1 MNQTA
6 PELSRAGQ
14 QQHYDTGGGNDL
26 VHAQHSY
33 QQYQLQQQQQQQ
45 QQQHHHRQQ
54 QQQQQQLQ
62 HHQSL
67 HHLHQNN
74 LRIHPAQHQ
83 LQQHP
88 AHLVHHNQHHHHHHQ
103 QQQPLNHLYQNDQQ
117 QYHHHQQQ
125 QPNSILLG
133 SQIVPMQTSHDH
145 LQQHH
150 QHHLQEQSSSS
161 ASASSSNC
169 SSDTVLAH
177 ELTILEQKAHACD
190 GILKRIHQGQEDF
203 IIDLQQRGKLQSIL
217 NYFQASS
224 PQDAQAIE
232 KAQIELQQ
240 HQNFLKDKANEL
252 STTSSEL
259 LMEQRKIFNEMVAIQ
274 HVVLYEH
281 LPRWKLEQ
289 QFANNGSKLETFS
302 LDQIQ
307 IWVEKLTSIT
317 WRIRNQLRGLYL
329 LFISKCGQNVHRDFE
344 ILNQLGLDVVKSLE
358 TLILNTFVVEK
369 QPPQVMKT
377 NTRFASTL
385 RFLIG
390 SSLHIELLNPTVR
403 VHILS
408 ESNARAII
416 QRQQDILRSTW
427 AQVDSPTTSMNV
439 SATPTSGAAAAST
452 SMREATSGI
461 VSPSTGPQSMVL
473 SSHSSTPIPPT
484 NQLQHVYSDNH
495 QTDLSLLHQ
504 TNNPQSP
511 PCQQQFFQQQQQ
523 QQLPRQ
529 QQQQAQFHN
538 CSQVPSPSNSP
549 QYNSIQT
556 NTFSNNN
563 NTDPSKKVLNI
574 SEFDPSG
581 EILNNGNILE
591 YQENTRQLVCQFRN
605 MQLKKI
611 KRTEK
616 KGTESVMDEKFVLLF
631 HSVFRIAAPLIDTSC
646 LTNCNENN
654 ALNNSASLF
663 TQGDFTFQITAFS
676 LPVVVIV
683 HGNQEPHA
691 WATVTWH
698 NAFARPNELLYQ
710 VPDKV
715 PWRDLGQVLSDKFS
729 SFSGKGL
736 SQQNLEYLATKIS
749 KNRIIDTK
757 NELYV
762 SWNQFAKEPLP
773 EKSFTFWEWFHSII
787 RLTKEHLRD
796 LWNADRIYGFIGK
809 KGCVDLLLG
818 SSSCEPKPIGTFLL
832 RYSETEL
839 GGITVAW
846 VSNQQQQNSIGGTSN
861 SSSSG
866 GGSSTSS
873 HKGVQILHRNSP
885 TNTSSNIIMHLQPF
899 VSKDLNTRTLADR
912 IRDLKDLVYLYPDIP
927 KDDAFKA
934 YYTPLN
940 DTTQLAN
947 GYVKP
952 MLIQTLVTN
961 YPKSNFNDNVEQ
973 MEGTVTPATPN
984 SFSQSSP
991 EGIYQ
996 DNTFI
1001 TEMDSTYPAYENVN
1015 EFNNTIQ

>member
-1 MNQTA
+1 MY
-6 PELSRAGQ
+6 
-14 QQHYDTGGGNDL
+14 H
-26 VHAQHSY
+26 HH
-33 QQYQLQQQQQQQ
+33 QQ
-45 QQQHHHRQQ
+45 QQQH
-54 QQQQQQLQ
+54 
-62 HHQSL
+62 QSI
-67 HHLHQNN
+67 HLHQNN
-74 LRIHPAQHQ
+74 LRIHQAQQQQILHDQEQQQQQ
-83 LQQHP
+83 LH
-88 AHLVHHNQHHHHHHQ
+88 HHNLYHHQ
-103 QQQPLNHLYQNDQQ
+103 QQQQLLNHHHDQYQYPPQ
-117 QYHHHQQQ
+117 
-125 QPNSILLG
+125 
-133 SQIVPMQTSHDH
+133 SQSEPMAQIPMQT
-145 LQQHH
+145 QQHDLH
-150 QHHLQEQSSSS
+150 MEQSPASLSSSGGVSSS
-161 ASASSSNC
+161 A
-169 SSDTVLAH
+169 DTILAH
-177 ELTILEQKAHACD
+177 ELTILEQKAHACEL
-190 GILKRIHQGQEDF
+190 ILKKIHSGQEDF
-203 IIDLQQRGKLQSIL
+203 IIDLQQRGKLQSIY
-217 NYFQASS
+217 NYIQASS

-232 KAQIELQQ
+232 KAQIDLQQ

-259 LMEQRKIFNEMVAIQ
+259 LMEQRKIFNQMVSIQ
-274 HVVLYEH
+274 HVILNEH

-289 QFANNGSKLETFS
+289 QFANNGSKIETYS

-307 IWVEKLTSIT
+307 TWVEKLTSIT

-329 LFISKCGQNVHRDFE
+329 LFISKCGQNVHRDFD

-403 VHILS
+403 VHIFS

-416 QRQQDILRSTW
+416 QRQQDMMRSSW
-427 AQVDSPTTSMNV
+427 ASDTPPSGVATTTALAS
-439 SATPTSGAAAAST
+439 SAHLAT
-452 SMREATSGI
+452 MRQEATGGI
-461 VSPSTGPQSMVL
+461 VSPSMGPQL
-473 SSHSSTPIPPT
+473 SSHSTNPIPPT
-484 NQLQHVYSDNH
+484 NQLQQQQQHHRHHQPQLVYSDNQH
-495 QTDLSLLHQ
+495 QAHKADTLNSLSTHSILHS

-511 PCQQQFFQQQQQ
+511 PQQPFF
-523 QQLPRQ
+523 
-529 QQQQAQFHN
+529 QQQQAQFRN
-538 CSQVPSPSNSP
+538 CSQVPSPSDSP
-549 QYNSIQT
+549 QYNNNLQT
-556 NTFSNNN
+556 NVHNHAM
-563 NTDPSKKVLNI
+563 SKKVLNI
-574 SEFDPSG
+574 SDFDLSG

-631 HSVFRIAAPLIDTSC
+631 HSVFRIAAPLIDTPC
-646 LTNCNENN
+646 LTNCNDN
-654 ALNNSASLF
+654 ALNNSASPF
-663 TQGDFTFQITAFS
+663 TQGDLTFQITAIS

-715 PWRDLGQVLSDKFS
+715 TWRELGQVLSDKFS
-729 SFSGKGL
+729 SFAGKGL
-736 SQQNLEYLATKIS
+736 SPQNLDYLATKITR
-749 KNRIIDTK
+749 NRAVSSVH
-757 NELYV
+757 ELYV

-796 LWNADRIYGFIGK
+796 LWNADRIFGFIGK

-818 SSSCEPKPIGTFLL
+818 SSFYEPTPVGTFLL

-846 VSNQQQQNSIGGTSN
+846 VA
-861 SSSSG
+861 SSSSQQQANK
-866 GGSSTSS
+866 SSSI
-873 HKGVQILHRNSP
+873 QILQRNSP
-885 TNTSSNIIMHLQPF
+885 TNTSSNVIMHLQPF

-912 IRDLKDLVYLYPDIP
+912 IRDLKDLVNLYPDIP
-927 KDDAFKA
+927 KDEAFRA

-940 DTTQLAN
+940 DTPPLSN

-961 YPKSNFNDNVEQ
+961 YPKGNNNTNNAEP

-996 DNTFI
+996 DNTFM